1 MSKGIA
7 TVIKYGTTEADYVGN
22 ILQAE
27 PFLSVSM
34 SNGVMIPDINTKLVG
49 DYNLP
54 NVLVAVAVGD
64 YFKVPQEKIKKAIE
78 LYTPSN
84 SRSQLLNWKSNQ
96 IILDAYNANPSS
108 MKLAIENFAHLHA
121 DKKFLLLGGMAE
133 LGKESIQE
141 HESIVDLI
149 KKYKWSDVALVGG
162 DFQKINH
169 PFKKFNNAQEAGQ
182 WLNELGL
189 TNAYLLV
196 KGSRSMQMEKVLE

>member
-1 MSKGIA
+1 
-7 TVIKYGTTEADYVGN
+7 
-22 ILQAE
+22 
-27 PFLSVSM
+27 
-34 SNGVMIPDINTKLVG
+34 
-49 DYNLP
+49 
-54 NVLVAVAVGD
+54 
-64 YFKVPQEKIKKAIE
+64 
-78 LYTPSN
+78 
-84 SRSQLLNWKSNQ
+84 
-96 IILDAYNANPSS
+96 
-108 MKLAIENFAHLHA
+108 
-121 DKKFLLLGGMAE
+121 MAE